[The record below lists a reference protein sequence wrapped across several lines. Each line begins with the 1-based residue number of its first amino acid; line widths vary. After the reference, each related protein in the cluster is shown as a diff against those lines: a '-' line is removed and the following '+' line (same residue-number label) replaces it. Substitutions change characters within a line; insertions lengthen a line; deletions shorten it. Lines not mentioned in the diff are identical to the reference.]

1 MSFLSLTQT
10 EFLTKETKV
19 SKEIYKYIHQYVVHY
34 KYKGKIWNCYSMNEK
49 QVVVGEPESL
59 PNIFFYVT

>member
-1 MSFLSLTQT
+1 MPFLSLTQT

-34 KYKGKIWNCYSMNEK
+34 KYKGSIWYSMNEK

-59 PNIFFYVT
+59 PNIFFHVT